1 MTIACLEDDEV
12 EGIRNKGLDRRAE
25 RVSRCSYRNRNGGCR
40 SPIQCIRM
48 DVNSTPFV
56 ALLSFSL
63 NVTCLNFFAVSHFNC
78 CPYALRFSMSERHWK
93 LINIVFIVAKLG
105 NTCFG
110 RKICIRKQKCFW
122 LQAKTFFVSE
132 LQNCFRNMFPA
143 RLNWET
149 FASAT
154 MFLARPLGPGQTP
167 YWFELKA
174 VST

>member
-1 MTIACLEDDEV
+1 MHVNVNTGFDPWFDLLRWRRRQKGKKIAALCMTIACLEDDEV

-25 RVSRCSYRNRNGGCR
+25 WSVLCSYRNRNGGCR
-40 SPIQCIRM
+40 PPIQCIRM

-78 CPYALRFSMSERHWK
+78 CPCARRFAMSERHWK

-110 RKICIRKQKCFW
+110 RNICIRKQKCF
-122 LQAKTFFVSE
+122 
-132 LQNCFRNMFPA
+132 
-143 RLNWET
+143 
-149 FASAT
+149 
-154 MFLARPLGPGQTP
+154 
-167 YWFELKA
+167 
-174 VST
+174 